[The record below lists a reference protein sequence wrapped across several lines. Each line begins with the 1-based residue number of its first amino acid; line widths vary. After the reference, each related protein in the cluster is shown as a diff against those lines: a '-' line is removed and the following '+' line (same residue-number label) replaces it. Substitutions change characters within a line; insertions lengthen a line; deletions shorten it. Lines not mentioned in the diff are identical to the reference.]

1 MDNSILCLK
10 FMSIIFVDRLMYKLI
25 FSIILPLSMIFV
37 YGLCKLKSKRRRQ
50 RIFYEVP
57 HYDIPQSPDE
67 MLYRNPRSAKEILGH
82 SIHKNKKRKATKY
95 ETIGLDQIYQ
105 AIMHKFEL
113 ADNLF
118 KDGTEENKLL
128 KRALEFEK
136 KVIVDE
142 NFFEICNDKP
152 FPIDHYRELLEDH
165 KRILSNE
172 DLKNPLP
179 QVPMNSSETS
189 SPRT

>member
-1 MDNSILCLK
+1 
-10 FMSIIFVDRLMYKLI
+10 
-25 FSIILPLSMIFV
+25 
-37 YGLCKLKSKRRRQ
+37 
-50 RIFYEVP
+50 
-57 HYDIPQSPDE
+57 
-67 MLYRNPRSAKEILGH
+67 MLYRNPRTA
-82 SIHKNKKRKATKY
+82 IHKNKKRKATKY
-95 ETIGLDQIYQ
+95 ETIGLDQMYQ

-118 KDGTEENKLL
+118 KNGTEENKLL

-152 FPIDHYRELLEDH
+152 FPICHYKELLEDH